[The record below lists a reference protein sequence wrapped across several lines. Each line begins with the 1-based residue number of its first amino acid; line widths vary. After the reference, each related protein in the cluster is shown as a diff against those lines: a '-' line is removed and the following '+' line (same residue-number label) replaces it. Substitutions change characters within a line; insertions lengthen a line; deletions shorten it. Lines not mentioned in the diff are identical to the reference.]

1 MADKD
6 DHLESMMETTV
17 KSDTIYDGKIL
28 TLKVNTVELPNMKY
42 AKREIAL
49 HARGVG
55 IIALTNRGTMYM
67 VRQYRAG
74 VGEVLLE
81 IPAGLVDPGE
91 SPQEAAVRELQEE
104 IKRQPES
111 LVYLLDAYSSPG
123 FTNEKLSLFLA
134 RGLNYSPKDLDSTE
148 FLEVEEFPVEDLFE
162 MVKNFDIVDAKSII
176 AIQYAY
182 YECYLPNREEFLK
195 HREGMSA
202 QRDDDNL

>member
-1 MADKD
+1 MSEKQ
-6 DHLESMMETTV
+6 DHIDSMMETTV
-17 KSDTIYDGKIL
+17 KSETIYDGKIL

-55 IIALTNRGTMYM
+55 IIALTKKGTMYM

-74 VGEVLLE
+74 VGAVLLE

-104 IKRQPES
+104 INREPKK

-134 RGLNYSPKDLDSTE
+134 RDLSYSPKDLDDTE
-148 FLEVEEFPVEDLFE
+148 FLEVEEYPIEDLFE
-162 MVKNFDIVDAKSII
+162 MVKNFEIVDAKSII
-176 AIQYAY
+176 AIQHAY
-182 YECYLPNREEFLK
+182 YECFLPEKEAFLK
-195 HREGMSA
+195 RRKEEA
-202 QRDDDNL
+202 DQAEDEA